1 MDGKVAALK
10 IQEAP
15 RTAEIVQQ
23 MAIDMEQIG
32 IIADMG
38 DDVLVPDFGQQRT
51 AGLFQWPVLLLV
63 FMAGGIRRGP
73 AALHG
78 LLFRPQPRRIKA
90 QQAAGR
96 LGP

>member
-10 IQEAP
+10 IQGTP
-15 RTAEIVQQ
+15 RTAEILQQ
-23 MAIDMEQIG
+23 MTINMEQIG

-63 FMAGGIRRGP
+63 FMAGGITRGP
-73 AALHG
+73 PLCPAFHFG
-78 LLFRPQPRRIKA
+78 LPLAVFTTTR
-90 QQAAGR
+90 R
-96 LGP
+96 LGGHGP